1 MMGVISESE
10 RGIEN
15 MINNLGV
22 ADTIKYMGGYNDSMK
37 KYITNENK
45 IDFIKDMVQHLSKPY
60 NTIGISIYELG
71 LNPVPYSISGDEVQQ
86 IEYFG
91 PESAVIDVYYEG
103 YHKSDFEEKYKNFDN
118 HTLNDVFLFMLD
130 TLNYYK

>member
-1 MMGVISESE
+1 MNYIHFSYDVLS
-10 RGIEN
+10 
-15 MINNLGV
+15 
-22 ADTIKYMGGYNDSMK
+22 SMPL
-37 KYITNENK
+37 YIQFLTYKLDNFK
-45 IDFIKDMVQHLSKPY
+45 THYKC
-60 NTIGISIYELG
+60 GISIYELG
-71 LNPVPYSISGDEVQQ
+71 LSPVPYSISGDEVRQ

-103 YHKSDFEEKYKNFDN
+103 YHESDFKEKYKNFDN